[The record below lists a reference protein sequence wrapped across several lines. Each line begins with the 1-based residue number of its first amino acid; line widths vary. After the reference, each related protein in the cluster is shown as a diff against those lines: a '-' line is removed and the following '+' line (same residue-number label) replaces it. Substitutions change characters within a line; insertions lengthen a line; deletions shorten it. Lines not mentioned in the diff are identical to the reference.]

1 MGSFGERVLSLVDTY
16 SRCLAF
22 LKLSHKA
29 SQLSEANSGSDS
41 SSVLQGALRSS
52 KTKVWK
58 TYSSRLSRGGRSFE
72 KGDGE

>member
-1 MGSFGERVLSLVDTY
+1 MGSFGERILSLVDTY

-22 LKLSHKA
+22 LKLSRRA
-29 SQLSEANSGSDS
+29 SQLGEANSGSDS
-41 SSVLQGALRSS
+41 SSVLEVALRKS
-52 KTKVWK
+52 KTRVWK